1 VNEPVARVIEERERL
16 ENGFRGS
23 VVLSVVGHLLLAGVA
38 LAAPLLLPQE
48 PPLKVADGF
57 AAPLPRGGGGA
68 PVPQQPPVSAPPEK
82 APEAPAP
89 VPEAPKVLKPPK
101 EEAPTKGLPDLDAR
115 KSKKKTPEP
124 PPARGGKPEKAQA
137 SSAPKGTAAPSQTPG
152 IEFGPPG
159 PGVPEGTE
167 TGGDWYLASVQ
178 QKIWILW
185 NQQIRAE
192 FKTPVAIV
200 FTILADGSVTDV
212 KVVQSSG
219 VTLLDLA
226 AQRAIYSAAPFG
238 PLPKDYGTN
247 RKTIQASF
255 KPTT

>member
-16 ENGFRGS
+16 EGGIRGS
-23 VVLSVVGHLLLAGVA
+23 VVLSVAGHLVLAGVA
-38 LAAPLLLPQE
+38 FAAPFLVSSE

-57 AAPLPRGGGGA
+57 AAPLPRGGGGVPA
-68 PVPQQPPVSAPPEK
+68 PQQPPVSAPAA
-82 APEAPAP
+82 APSEAPAP
-89 VPEAPKVLKPPK
+89 LPEAPKVLKPPK
-101 EEAPTKGLPDLDAR
+101 EEVPTKGLPELDAR

-124 PPARGGKPEKAQA
+124 QPARVGKPEKASA
-137 SSAPKGTAAPSQTPG
+137 SAKGPAAPSQTPG
-152 IEFGPPG
+152 LEFGPPG

-167 TGGDWYLASVQ
+167 TGGDFYLASVQ

-185 NQQIRAE
+185 NQQIRSD
-192 FKTPVAIV
+192 FKSPVAVV

-219 VTLLDLA
+219 ATLLDLA

>member
-16 ENGFRGS
+16 EGGFRGS
-23 VVLSVVGHLLLAGVA
+23 IVLSVAGHLVLAGAA
-38 LAAPLLLPQE
+38 LAAPFLMPQE

-68 PVPQQPPVSAPPEK
+68 PVPLQPPVTAP
-82 APEAPAP
+82 APAPSEAPAP

-101 EEAPTKGLPDLDAR
+101 EEPPTKGLPELDAR

-124 PPARGGKPEKAQA
+124 QPARVGKPEKA
-137 SSAPKGTAAPSQTPG
+137 SAPSTAKGPAAASQTPG
-152 IEFGPPG
+152 LEFGPPG

-167 TGGDWYLASVQ
+167 TGGDFYLASVQ
-178 QKIWILW
+178 QKIWVIW
-185 NQQIRAE
+185 NQQIRSD

-219 VTLLDLA
+219 ATLLDLA